1 MKALLLREIKSFFGS
16 PIGYLVIAI
25 FLLLNGLFLW
35 VFEGEFNILN
45 SGFADM
51 SPFFKLAPWILIF
64 LIPAVTMR
72 SFSDEK
78 KQGTI
83 ELLFTKPLSNWDI
96 VNGKFLGAFILIV
109 LAIVPTIIYVFTIS
123 HFGNPQGNIDMGSTL
138 GSYFGLLFLIAA
150 YTGIGIF
157 ASTLS
162 DNQIVAFIIAVFCC
176 FFFYFGFEGLSSFFD
191 NFNSLFASLGMDY
204 HYKSMSRGVLDTR
217 DILYFLSVTYIFLQ
231 LTIYQLKPIPKTK
244 NNNSSIRSEIK
255 LLLISSVSIVLFNI
269 LSQFFFKRF
278 DLTQDKRYTLSE
290 TTLNI
295 IKNVDSPLYV
305 DVYLE
310 GNFPPEFKRLQNET
324 KQLLEEFSAYN
335 SNIVFQFKNP
345 IEKEEMRVEI
355 MKEFYER
362 GMQPLSITVEE
373 KGKQSQEVVFP
384 WAQATYGDKFTKVS
398 LLKNL
403 MGASTEEKVISSV
416 QHLEFGFAEA
426 ITKITKEKQKKIAV
440 IKGNGELIEPLI
452 ADFLTTV
459 KESYYIGPF
468 TLDSVAKQPTQTL
481 AALKKYDLALI
492 AKPTEA
498 FSEAE
503 KQVLDQFVMHG
514 GKTLW
519 LVDAVTADMDSMYNE
534 TGTILAHPRELNLTD
549 LFFKY
554 GIRMNP
560 LLIKDEYA
568 TPIKIAT
575 GNQGSETQLQ
585 QYNWKFSPFIY
596 PTSTHPIVKNME
608 GIKFEFSSPIELLK
622 NDIKKTVLLSSSEYS
637 KTIGTP
643 TPVSLAMIT
652 EETTPEEYAGKG
664 LLPVAVM
671 MEGKFNSAY
680 QNRVLPFA
688 DKTFQS
694 SGKETK
700 MIIISDGDVIKNQLD
715 KGMPL
720 ELGFDKW
727 TNQLY
732 GNKEFLLNCVNYLL
746 DDNGLINIR
755 SKDVNLP
762 LLNKEEVYTNYTSAQ
777 LITVGLPILILAI
790 FGFLF
795 TFLRKKRYSR

>member
-1 MKALLLREIKSFFGS
+1 MVMAANKIKALNQLGI
-16 PIGYLVIAI
+16 V
-25 FLLLNGLFLW
+25 FL
-35 VFEGEFNILN
+35 
-45 SGFADM
+45 A
-51 SPFFKLAPWILIF
+51 
-64 LIPAVTMR
+64 
-72 SFSDEK
+72 
-78 KQGTI
+78 
-83 ELLFTKPLSNWDI
+83 
-96 VNGKFLGAFILIV
+96 LIV
-109 LAIVPTIIYVFTIS
+109 INLIS
-123 HFGNPQGNIDMGSTL
+123 H
-138 GSYFGLLFLIAA
+138 
-150 YTGIGIF
+150 
-157 ASTLS
+157 
-162 DNQIVAFIIAVFCC
+162 
-176 FFFYFGFEGLSSFFD
+176 
-191 NFNSLFASLGMDY
+191 
-204 HYKSMSRGVLDTR
+204 
-217 DILYFLSVTYIFLQ
+217 
-231 LTIYQLKPIPKTK
+231 
-244 NNNSSIRSEIK
+244 
-255 LLLISSVSIVLFNI
+255 
-269 LSQFFFKRF
+269 FFFKRF

-295 IKNVDSPLYV
+295 IKNVDSPLYI
-305 DVYLE
+305 DVYLD

-345 IEKEEMRVEI
+345 IEKEAMRVEV

-362 GMQPLSITVEE
+362 GMQPLSITVED

-384 WAQATYGDKFTKVS
+384 WAQATYGKKFTKVS

-426 ITKITKEKQKKIAV
+426 ITKITKERQKKIAV

-468 TLDSVAKQPTQTL
+468 TLDSVANQPVQTL

-503 KQVLDQFVMHG
+503 KQVLDQFIMNG

-519 LVDAVTADMDSMYNE
+519 LVDAVSADMDSMYNE

-568 TPIKIAT
+568 TPIKIAS

-622 NDIKKTVLLSSSEYS
+622 NDVKKTVLLSSSEYS

-643 TPVSLAMIT
+643 APISLSLIN

-671 MEGKFNSAY
+671 MEGKFKSAY
-680 QNRVLPFA
+680 QNRVLPFD

-694 SGKETK
+694 VGKETK
-700 MIIISDGDVIKNQLD
+700 MIVISDGDVIKNQFD

-755 SKDVNLP
+755 SKDVDLP
-762 LLNKEEVYTNYTSAQ
+762 LLNKEEVYANYTSAQ

-790 FGFLF
+790 FGILF
-795 TFLRKKRYSR
+795 TYLRKKRYSR

>member
-1 MKALLLREIKSFFGS
+1 MVMVVNKSNALKQFG
-16 PIGYLVIAI
+16 IV
-25 FLLLNGLFLW
+25 FL
-35 VFEGEFNILN
+35 
-45 SGFADM
+45 A
-51 SPFFKLAPWILIF
+51 
-64 LIPAVTMR
+64 
-72 SFSDEK
+72 
-78 KQGTI
+78 
-83 ELLFTKPLSNWDI
+83 
-96 VNGKFLGAFILIV
+96 LIV
-109 LAIVPTIIYVFTIS
+109 INLIS
-123 HFGNPQGNIDMGSTL
+123 H
-138 GSYFGLLFLIAA
+138 
-150 YTGIGIF
+150 
-157 ASTLS
+157 
-162 DNQIVAFIIAVFCC
+162 
-176 FFFYFGFEGLSSFFD
+176 
-191 NFNSLFASLGMDY
+191 
-204 HYKSMSRGVLDTR
+204 
-217 DILYFLSVTYIFLQ
+217 
-231 LTIYQLKPIPKTK
+231 
-244 NNNSSIRSEIK
+244 
-255 LLLISSVSIVLFNI
+255 
-269 LSQFFFKRF
+269 FFFKRF

-295 IKNVDSPLYV
+295 IKNVDSPLYI
-305 DVYLE
+305 DVYLD

-345 IEKEEMRVEI
+345 IEKEAMRVEV

-362 GMQPLSITVEE
+362 GMQPLSITVED

-459 KESYYIGPF
+459 KESYYIGQF
-468 TLDSVAKQPTQTL
+468 TLDSVAKQPVQTL

-503 KQVLDQFVMHG
+503 KQVLDQFIMNG

-519 LVDAVTADMDSMYNE
+519 LVDAVAADMDSMYNE
-534 TGTILAHPRELNLTD
+534 TGTILAYPRELNLTD

-568 TPIKIAT
+568 TPIKIAS

-622 NDIKKTVLLSSSEYS
+622 NDVKKTVLLSSSEYS

-643 TPVSLAMIT
+643 APISLSLIN

-671 MEGKFNSAY
+671 MEGKFKSAY

-694 SGKETK
+694 VGKETK
-700 MIIISDGDVIKNQLD
+700 MIVISDGDVIKNQFD

-755 SKDVNLP
+755 SKDVDLP
-762 LLNKEEVYTNYTSAQ
+762 LLNKEEVYANYTSAQ

-790 FGFLF
+790 FGILF
-795 TFLRKKRYSR
+795 TYLRKKRYSR

>member
-1 MKALLLREIKSFFGS
+1 MVMKTNKIKALNQLGI
-16 PIGYLVIAI
+16 V
-25 FLLLNGLFLW
+25 FL
-35 VFEGEFNILN
+35 
-45 SGFADM
+45 A
-51 SPFFKLAPWILIF
+51 
-64 LIPAVTMR
+64 
-72 SFSDEK
+72 
-78 KQGTI
+78 
-83 ELLFTKPLSNWDI
+83 
-96 VNGKFLGAFILIV
+96 LIV
-109 LAIVPTIIYVFTIS
+109 INLIS
-123 HFGNPQGNIDMGSTL
+123 H
-138 GSYFGLLFLIAA
+138 
-150 YTGIGIF
+150 
-157 ASTLS
+157 
-162 DNQIVAFIIAVFCC
+162 
-176 FFFYFGFEGLSSFFD
+176 
-191 NFNSLFASLGMDY
+191 
-204 HYKSMSRGVLDTR
+204 
-217 DILYFLSVTYIFLQ
+217 
-231 LTIYQLKPIPKTK
+231 
-244 NNNSSIRSEIK
+244 
-255 LLLISSVSIVLFNI
+255 
-269 LSQFFFKRF
+269 FFFKRF

-295 IKNVDSPLYV
+295 IKNIDSPLYI
-305 DVYLE
+305 DVYLD

-345 IEKEEMRVEI
+345 IEKEAMRVEV
-355 MKEFYER
+355 MKECYER
-362 GMQPLSITVEE
+362 GMQPLSITVED

-384 WAQATYGDKFTKVS
+384 WAQATYGKKFTKVS

-468 TLDSVAKQPTQTL
+468 TLDSVANQPVQTL

-503 KQVLDQFVMHG
+503 KQVLDQFIMNG

-519 LVDAVTADMDSMYNE
+519 LVDAVSADMDSMYNE

-568 TPIKIAT
+568 TPIKIAS

-622 NDIKKTVLLSSSEYS
+622 NDVKKTVLLSSSEYS

-643 TPVSLAMIT
+643 APISLSLIN

-671 MEGKFNSAY
+671 MEGKFKSAY
-680 QNRVLPFA
+680 QNRVLPFD

-694 SGKETK
+694 VGKETK
-700 MIIISDGDVIKNQLD
+700 MIVISDGDVIKNQFD

-755 SKDVNLP
+755 SKDVDLP
-762 LLNKEEVYTNYTSAQ
+762 LLNKEEVYANYTSAQ

-790 FGFLF
+790 FGILF
-795 TFLRKKRYSR
+795 TYLRKKRYSR

>member
-1 MKALLLREIKSFFGS
+1 MKTNKIEAL
-16 PIGYLVIAI
+16 
-25 FLLLNGLFLW
+25 N
-35 VFEGEFNILN
+35 
-45 SGFADM
+45 
-51 SPFFKLAPWILIF
+51 
-64 LIPAVTMR
+64 
-72 SFSDEK
+72 
-78 KQGTI
+78 Q
-83 ELLFTKPLSNWDI
+83 
-96 VNGKFLGAFILIV
+96 LGIILIV
-109 LAIVPTIIYVFTIS
+109 L
-123 HFGNPQGNIDMGSTL
+123 
-138 GSYFGLLFLIAA
+138 
-150 YTGIGIF
+150 
-157 ASTLS
+157 
-162 DNQIVAFIIAVFCC
+162 
-176 FFFYFGFEGLSSFFD
+176 
-191 NFNSLFASLGMDY
+191 
-204 HYKSMSRGVLDTR
+204 
-217 DILYFLSVTYIFLQ
+217 
-231 LTIYQLKPIPKTK
+231 
-244 NNNSSIRSEIK
+244 
-255 LLLISSVSIVLFNI
+255 IVLNV
-269 LSQFFFKRF
+269 LSHFFFKRF

-295 IKNVDSPLYV
+295 IKNVDSPLYI
-305 DVYLE
+305 DVYLD

-345 IEKEEMRVEI
+345 IEKEVMRVEV
-355 MKEFYER
+355 MKEFYAR
-362 GMQPLSITVEE
+362 GMQPLSITVED

-384 WAQATYGDKFTKVS
+384 WAQATYGKKFTKVS

-468 TLDSVAKQPTQTL
+468 TLDSVANQPVQTL

-503 KQVLDQFVMHG
+503 KQVLDQFIMNG

-519 LVDAVTADMDSMYNE
+519 LVDAVSADMDSMYNE

-568 TPIKIAT
+568 TPIKIAS
-575 GNQGSETQLQ
+575 GNQGSKTQLQ

-622 NDIKKTVLLSSSEYS
+622 NDVKKTVLLSSSEYS

-643 TPVSLAMIT
+643 APISLSLIN

-671 MEGKFNSAY
+671 MEGKFKSAY

-694 SGKETK
+694 VGKETK
-700 MIIISDGDVIKNQLD
+700 MIVISDGDVIKNQFD

-755 SKDVNLP
+755 SKDVDLP
-762 LLNKEEVYTNYTSAQ
+762 LLNKEEVYANYTSAQ

-790 FGFLF
+790 FGILF
-795 TFLRKKRYSR
+795 TYLRKKRYSR

>member
-1 MKALLLREIKSFFGS
+1 MKTNKIKALNQLGI
-16 PIGYLVIAI
+16 V
-25 FLLLNGLFLW
+25 FL
-35 VFEGEFNILN
+35 
-45 SGFADM
+45 A
-51 SPFFKLAPWILIF
+51 
-64 LIPAVTMR
+64 
-72 SFSDEK
+72 
-78 KQGTI
+78 
-83 ELLFTKPLSNWDI
+83 
-96 VNGKFLGAFILIV
+96 LIV
-109 LAIVPTIIYVFTIS
+109 INLIS
-123 HFGNPQGNIDMGSTL
+123 H
-138 GSYFGLLFLIAA
+138 
-150 YTGIGIF
+150 
-157 ASTLS
+157 
-162 DNQIVAFIIAVFCC
+162 
-176 FFFYFGFEGLSSFFD
+176 
-191 NFNSLFASLGMDY
+191 
-204 HYKSMSRGVLDTR
+204 
-217 DILYFLSVTYIFLQ
+217 
-231 LTIYQLKPIPKTK
+231 
-244 NNNSSIRSEIK
+244 
-255 LLLISSVSIVLFNI
+255 
-269 LSQFFFKRF
+269 FFFKRF

-295 IKNVDSPLYV
+295 IKNADSPLYI
-305 DVYLE
+305 DVYLD

-345 IEKEEMRVEI
+345 IEKETMRVEV
-355 MKEFYER
+355 MKEFYAR
-362 GMQPLSITVEE
+362 GMQPLSITVED

-384 WAQATYGDKFTKVS
+384 WAQATYDDKFTKVS

-468 TLDSVAKQPTQTL
+468 TLDSVAKQPVQTL

-503 KQVLDQFVMHG
+503 KQVLDQFIMNG

-519 LVDAVTADMDSMYNE
+519 LVDAVSADMDSMFNE

-554 GIRMNP
+554 GIRMNS

-568 TPIKIAT
+568 TPIKIAS

-622 NDIKKTVLLSSSEYS
+622 NDVKKTVLLSSSEYS

-643 TPVSLAMIT
+643 SPISLSLIN

-671 MEGKFNSAY
+671 MEGKFKSAY

-694 SGKETK
+694 VGKETK
-700 MIIISDGDVIKNQLD
+700 MIVISDGDVIKNQFD

-755 SKDVNLP
+755 SKDVDLP
-762 LLNKEEVYTNYTSAQ
+762 LLNKEEVYANYTSAQ

-795 TFLRKKRYSR
+795 TYLRKKRYSR

>member
-1 MKALLLREIKSFFGS
+1 MKTNKIKALNQLGI
-16 PIGYLVIAI
+16 V
-25 FLLLNGLFLW
+25 FL
-35 VFEGEFNILN
+35 
-45 SGFADM
+45 A
-51 SPFFKLAPWILIF
+51 
-64 LIPAVTMR
+64 
-72 SFSDEK
+72 
-78 KQGTI
+78 
-83 ELLFTKPLSNWDI
+83 
-96 VNGKFLGAFILIV
+96 LIV
-109 LAIVPTIIYVFTIS
+109 INLIS
-123 HFGNPQGNIDMGSTL
+123 H
-138 GSYFGLLFLIAA
+138 
-150 YTGIGIF
+150 
-157 ASTLS
+157 
-162 DNQIVAFIIAVFCC
+162 
-176 FFFYFGFEGLSSFFD
+176 
-191 NFNSLFASLGMDY
+191 
-204 HYKSMSRGVLDTR
+204 
-217 DILYFLSVTYIFLQ
+217 
-231 LTIYQLKPIPKTK
+231 
-244 NNNSSIRSEIK
+244 
-255 LLLISSVSIVLFNI
+255 
-269 LSQFFFKRF
+269 FFFKRF

-295 IKNVDSPLYV
+295 IKNADSPLYI
-305 DVYLE
+305 DVYLD

-345 IEKEEMRVEI
+345 IEKETMRVEV
-355 MKEFYER
+355 MKEFYAR
-362 GMQPLSITVEE
+362 GMQPLSITVED

-384 WAQATYGDKFTKVS
+384 WAQATYDDKFTKVS

-468 TLDSVAKQPTQTL
+468 TLDSVAKQPVQTL

-503 KQVLDQFVMHG
+503 KQVLDQFIMNG

-519 LVDAVTADMDSMYNE
+519 LVDAVSADMDSMFNE

-568 TPIKIAT
+568 TPIKIAS

-622 NDIKKTVLLSSSEYS
+622 NDVKKTVLLSSSEYS

-643 TPVSLAMIT
+643 SPISLSLIN

-671 MEGKFNSAY
+671 MEGKFKSAY

-694 SGKETK
+694 VGKETK
-700 MIIISDGDVIKNQLD
+700 MIVISDGDVIKNQFD

-755 SKDVNLP
+755 SKDVDLP
-762 LLNKEEVYTNYTSAQ
+762 LLNKEEVYANYTSAQ

-795 TFLRKKRYSR
+795 TYLRKKRYSR

>member
-1 MKALLLREIKSFFGS
+1 MVMAANKSNALKQFG
-16 PIGYLVIAI
+16 IV
-25 FLLLNGLFLW
+25 FL
-35 VFEGEFNILN
+35 
-45 SGFADM
+45 A
-51 SPFFKLAPWILIF
+51 
-64 LIPAVTMR
+64 
-72 SFSDEK
+72 
-78 KQGTI
+78 
-83 ELLFTKPLSNWDI
+83 
-96 VNGKFLGAFILIV
+96 LIV
-109 LAIVPTIIYVFTIS
+109 INLIS
-123 HFGNPQGNIDMGSTL
+123 H
-138 GSYFGLLFLIAA
+138 
-150 YTGIGIF
+150 
-157 ASTLS
+157 
-162 DNQIVAFIIAVFCC
+162 
-176 FFFYFGFEGLSSFFD
+176 
-191 NFNSLFASLGMDY
+191 
-204 HYKSMSRGVLDTR
+204 
-217 DILYFLSVTYIFLQ
+217 
-231 LTIYQLKPIPKTK
+231 
-244 NNNSSIRSEIK
+244 
-255 LLLISSVSIVLFNI
+255 
-269 LSQFFFKRF
+269 FFFKRF

-295 IKNVDSPLYV
+295 IKNVDSPLYI
-305 DVYLE
+305 DVYLD

-345 IEKEEMRVEI
+345 IEKEAMRVEV

-362 GMQPLSITVEE
+362 GMQPLSITVED

-426 ITKITKEKQKKIAV
+426 ITKITKERQKKIAV

-468 TLDSVAKQPTQTL
+468 TLDSVAKQPVQTL

-503 KQVLDQFVMHG
+503 KQVLDQFIMNG

-519 LVDAVTADMDSMYNE
+519 LVDAVSADMDSMYNE

-568 TPIKIAT
+568 TPIKIAS

-622 NDIKKTVLLSSSEYS
+622 NDLKKTVLLSSSEYS

-643 TPVSLAMIT
+643 APISLSSIS

-694 SGKETK
+694 VGKETK
-700 MIIISDGDVIKNQLD
+700 MIVISDGDVIKNQLD

-755 SKDVNLP
+755 SKDVDLP
-762 LLNKEEVYTNYTSAQ
+762 LLNKEEVYANYTSAQ

-795 TFLRKKRYSR
+795 TYLRKKKYSR

>member
-1 MKALLLREIKSFFGS
+1 MKVNKKTALQQLGI
-16 PIGYLVIAI
+16 V
-25 FLLLNGLFLW
+25 
-35 VFEGEFNILN
+35 
-45 SGFADM
+45 
-51 SPFFKLAPWILIF
+51 
-64 LIPAVTMR
+64 VT
-72 SFSDEK
+72 
-78 KQGTI
+78 
-83 ELLFTKPLSNWDI
+83 
-96 VNGKFLGAFILIV
+96 VLIV
-109 LAIVPTIIYVFTIS
+109 INLIS
-123 HFGNPQGNIDMGSTL
+123 H
-138 GSYFGLLFLIAA
+138 
-150 YTGIGIF
+150 
-157 ASTLS
+157 
-162 DNQIVAFIIAVFCC
+162 
-176 FFFYFGFEGLSSFFD
+176 
-191 NFNSLFASLGMDY
+191 
-204 HYKSMSRGVLDTR
+204 
-217 DILYFLSVTYIFLQ
+217 
-231 LTIYQLKPIPKTK
+231 
-244 NNNSSIRSEIK
+244 
-255 LLLISSVSIVLFNI
+255 
-269 LSQFFFKRF
+269 FFFKRF

-295 IKNVDSPLYV
+295 IKNVDSPLYI
-305 DVYLE
+305 DVYLD

-345 IEKEEMRVEI
+345 IEKETMRVEV
-355 MKEFYER
+355 MKEFYAR
-362 GMQPLSITVEE
+362 GMQPLSITVED

-468 TLDSVAKQPTQTL
+468 TLDSVANQPVQAL

-503 KQVLDQFVMHG
+503 KQVLDQFIMNG

-519 LVDAVTADMDSMYNE
+519 LVDAVSADMDSMYNE

-560 LLIKDEYA
+560 QLIKDEYA
-568 TPIKIAT
+568 TPIKIAS

-622 NDIKKTVLLSSSEYS
+622 NDVKKTVLLSSSEYS

-643 TPVSLAMIT
+643 APISLSLIN

-671 MEGKFNSAY
+671 MEGKFKSAY

-694 SGKETK
+694 VGKETK
-700 MIIISDGDVIKNQLD
+700 MIVISDGDVIKNQLD

-755 SKDVNLP
+755 SKDVDLP
-762 LLNKEEVYTNYTSAQ
+762 LLNKEEVYANYTSAQ

-790 FGFLF
+790 FGILF
-795 TFLRKKRYSR
+795 TYLRKKRYSR

>member
-1 MKALLLREIKSFFGS
+1 MVMAANKIKALNQLGI
-16 PIGYLVIAI
+16 V
-25 FLLLNGLFLW
+25 FL
-35 VFEGEFNILN
+35 
-45 SGFADM
+45 A
-51 SPFFKLAPWILIF
+51 
-64 LIPAVTMR
+64 
-72 SFSDEK
+72 
-78 KQGTI
+78 
-83 ELLFTKPLSNWDI
+83 
-96 VNGKFLGAFILIV
+96 LIV
-109 LAIVPTIIYVFTIS
+109 INLIS
-123 HFGNPQGNIDMGSTL
+123 H
-138 GSYFGLLFLIAA
+138 
-150 YTGIGIF
+150 
-157 ASTLS
+157 
-162 DNQIVAFIIAVFCC
+162 
-176 FFFYFGFEGLSSFFD
+176 
-191 NFNSLFASLGMDY
+191 
-204 HYKSMSRGVLDTR
+204 
-217 DILYFLSVTYIFLQ
+217 
-231 LTIYQLKPIPKTK
+231 
-244 NNNSSIRSEIK
+244 
-255 LLLISSVSIVLFNI
+255 
-269 LSQFFFKRF
+269 FFFKRF

-295 IKNVDSPLYV
+295 IKNVDSPLYI
-305 DVYLE
+305 DVYLD

-345 IEKEEMRVEI
+345 IEKEAMRVEV

-362 GMQPLSITVEE
+362 GMQPLSITVED

-384 WAQATYGDKFTKVS
+384 WAQATYGKKFTKVS

-468 TLDSVAKQPTQTL
+468 TLDSVANQPVQTL

-503 KQVLDQFVMHG
+503 KQVLDQFIMNG

-519 LVDAVTADMDSMYNE
+519 LVDAVSADMDSMYNE

-568 TPIKIAT
+568 TPIKIAS

-622 NDIKKTVLLSSSEYS
+622 NDVKKTVLLSSSEYS

-643 TPVSLAMIT
+643 APISLSLIN

-671 MEGKFNSAY
+671 MEGKFKSAY
-680 QNRVLPFA
+680 QNRVLPFD

-694 SGKETK
+694 VGKETK
-700 MIIISDGDVIKNQLD
+700 MIVISDGDVIKNQFD

-755 SKDVNLP
+755 SKDVDLP
-762 LLNKEEVYTNYTSAQ
+762 LLNKEEVYANYTSAQ

-790 FGFLF
+790 FGILF
-795 TFLRKKRYSR
+795 TYLRKKRYSR

>member
-1 MKALLLREIKSFFGS
+1 MKTNKIKAL
-16 PIGYLVIAI
+16 
-25 FLLLNGLFLW
+25 N
-35 VFEGEFNILN
+35 
-45 SGFADM
+45 
-51 SPFFKLAPWILIF
+51 
-64 LIPAVTMR
+64 
-72 SFSDEK
+72 
-78 KQGTI
+78 Q
-83 ELLFTKPLSNWDI
+83 
-96 VNGKFLGAFILIV
+96 LGIILIV
-109 LAIVPTIIYVFTIS
+109 L
-123 HFGNPQGNIDMGSTL
+123 
-138 GSYFGLLFLIAA
+138 
-150 YTGIGIF
+150 
-157 ASTLS
+157 
-162 DNQIVAFIIAVFCC
+162 
-176 FFFYFGFEGLSSFFD
+176 
-191 NFNSLFASLGMDY
+191 
-204 HYKSMSRGVLDTR
+204 
-217 DILYFLSVTYIFLQ
+217 
-231 LTIYQLKPIPKTK
+231 
-244 NNNSSIRSEIK
+244 
-255 LLLISSVSIVLFNI
+255 IVLNV
-269 LSQFFFKRF
+269 LSHFFFKRF

-295 IKNVDSPLYV
+295 IKNVDSPLYI
-305 DVYLE
+305 DVYLD

-345 IEKEEMRVEI
+345 IEKEVMRVEV
-355 MKEFYER
+355 MKEFYAR
-362 GMQPLSITVEE
+362 GMQPLSITVED

-468 TLDSVAKQPTQTL
+468 TLDSVANQPVQTL

-503 KQVLDQFVMHG
+503 KQVLDQFIMNG

-519 LVDAVTADMDSMYNE
+519 LVDAVSADMDSMYNE

-568 TPIKIAT
+568 TPIKIAS
-575 GNQGSETQLQ
+575 GNQGSKTQLQ

-622 NDIKKTVLLSSSEYS
+622 NDVKKTVLLSSSEYS

-643 TPVSLAMIT
+643 APISLSLIN

-671 MEGKFNSAY
+671 MEGKFKSAY

-694 SGKETK
+694 VGKETK
-700 MIIISDGDVIKNQLD
+700 MIVISDGDVIKNQFD

-755 SKDVNLP
+755 SKDVDLP
-762 LLNKEEVYTNYTSAQ
+762 LLNKEEVYANYTSAQ

-795 TFLRKKRYSR
+795 TYLRKKRYSR

>member
-1 MKALLLREIKSFFGS
+1 MAANKSNALKQFG
-16 PIGYLVIAI
+16 IV
-25 FLLLNGLFLW
+25 FL
-35 VFEGEFNILN
+35 
-45 SGFADM
+45 A
-51 SPFFKLAPWILIF
+51 
-64 LIPAVTMR
+64 
-72 SFSDEK
+72 
-78 KQGTI
+78 
-83 ELLFTKPLSNWDI
+83 
-96 VNGKFLGAFILIV
+96 LIV
-109 LAIVPTIIYVFTIS
+109 INLIS
-123 HFGNPQGNIDMGSTL
+123 H
-138 GSYFGLLFLIAA
+138 
-150 YTGIGIF
+150 
-157 ASTLS
+157 
-162 DNQIVAFIIAVFCC
+162 
-176 FFFYFGFEGLSSFFD
+176 
-191 NFNSLFASLGMDY
+191 
-204 HYKSMSRGVLDTR
+204 
-217 DILYFLSVTYIFLQ
+217 
-231 LTIYQLKPIPKTK
+231 
-244 NNNSSIRSEIK
+244 
-255 LLLISSVSIVLFNI
+255 
-269 LSQFFFKRF
+269 FFFKRF

-295 IKNVDSPLYV
+295 IKNIDSPLYI
-305 DVYLE
+305 DVYLD

-345 IEKEEMRVEI
+345 IEKETMRVEV

-362 GMQPLSITVEE
+362 GMQPLSITVED

-468 TLDSVAKQPTQTL
+468 TLDSVAKQPVQTL

-503 KQVLDQFVMHG
+503 KQVLDQFIMNG
-514 GKTLW
+514 GKALW
-519 LVDAVTADMDSMYNE
+519 LVDAVAADMDSMYNE
-534 TGTILAHPRELNLTD
+534 MGTILAYPRELNLTD

-554 GIRMNP
+554 GIRMNTQ
-560 LLIKDEYA
+560 LIKDEYA
-568 TPIKIAT
+568 TPIKIAS
-575 GNQGSETQLQ
+575 GNQGSETQLK

-622 NDIKKTVLLSSSEYS
+622 NDVKKTVLLSSSEYS

-643 TPVSLAMIT
+643 APISLSLIT

-671 MEGKFNSAY
+671 MEGKFKSAY

-694 SGKETK
+694 VGKETK
-700 MIIISDGDVIKNQLD
+700 MIVISDGDVIKNQID

-755 SKDVNLP
+755 SKDVDLP
-762 LLNKEEVYTNYTSAQ
+762 LLNKEEVYANYTSAQ

-795 TFLRKKRYSR
+795 TYLRKKRYSR

>member
-1 MKALLLREIKSFFGS
+1 MVMKVAKKTAVKQIGSILVVLVVLNLL
-16 PIGYLVIAI
+16 
-25 FLLLNGLFLW
+25 
-35 VFEGEFNILN
+35 
-45 SGFADM
+45 
-51 SPFFKLAPWILIF
+51 
-64 LIPAVTMR
+64 
-72 SFSDEK
+72 
-78 KQGTI
+78 
-83 ELLFTKPLSNWDI
+83 
-96 VNGKFLGAFILIV
+96 
-109 LAIVPTIIYVFTIS
+109 S
-123 HFGNPQGNIDMGSTL
+123 H
-138 GSYFGLLFLIAA
+138 
-150 YTGIGIF
+150 
-157 ASTLS
+157 
-162 DNQIVAFIIAVFCC
+162 
-176 FFFYFGFEGLSSFFD
+176 
-191 NFNSLFASLGMDY
+191 
-204 HYKSMSRGVLDTR
+204 
-217 DILYFLSVTYIFLQ
+217 
-231 LTIYQLKPIPKTK
+231 
-244 NNNSSIRSEIK
+244 
-255 LLLISSVSIVLFNI
+255 
-269 LSQFFFKRF
+269 FFFKRF
-278 DLTQDKRYTLSE
+278 DLTQDQRYTLSE
-290 TTLNI
+290 TTLRI
-295 IKNVDSPLYV
+295 IEEVDSPLYI

-345 IEKEEMRVEI
+345 IEKESMRVEV

-362 GMQPLSITVEE
+362 GMQPLSITVED

-426 ITKITKEKQKKIAV
+426 ITKISKEKQKKIAV

-468 TLDSVAKQPTQTL
+468 TLDSVANQPGPSL
-481 AALKKYDLALI
+481 AALKKYDLAII

-498 FSEAE
+498 FTEAE
-503 KQVLDQFVMHG
+503 KQVLDQFIMNG

-519 LVDAVTADMDSMYNE
+519 LMDAVAADMDSLYNE
-534 TGTILAHPRELNLTD
+534 TGTILAYPRDLNLTD

-575 GNQGSETQLQ
+575 GSQGSETQLQ
-585 QYNWKFSPFIY
+585 QYNWKYAPFIY

-608 GIKFEFSSPIELLK
+608 GIKFEFTSPIELLT
-622 NDIKKTVLLSSSEYS
+622 NDLKKTVLLSSSEYS

-643 TPVSLAMIT
+643 TPISLASIS

-671 MEGKFNSAY
+671 MEGKFKSAY

-688 DKTFQS
+688 DSQFKAI
-694 SGKETK
+694 GKDNK
-700 MIIISDGDVIKNQLD
+700 MIVIADGDVIKNQLD

-755 SKDVNLP
+755 SKDVDLP
-762 LLNKEEVYTNYTSAQ
+762 LLNKEAVYANYTKAQ
-777 LITVGLPILILAI
+777 LITVGIPLIILAL

-795 TFLRKKRYSR
+795 TYLRKKRYSR

>member
-1 MKALLLREIKSFFGS
+1 MKTNKIKALNQLGI
-16 PIGYLVIAI
+16 V
-25 FLLLNGLFLW
+25 FL
-35 VFEGEFNILN
+35 
-45 SGFADM
+45 A
-51 SPFFKLAPWILIF
+51 
-64 LIPAVTMR
+64 
-72 SFSDEK
+72 
-78 KQGTI
+78 
-83 ELLFTKPLSNWDI
+83 
-96 VNGKFLGAFILIV
+96 LIV
-109 LAIVPTIIYVFTIS
+109 INLIS
-123 HFGNPQGNIDMGSTL
+123 H
-138 GSYFGLLFLIAA
+138 
-150 YTGIGIF
+150 
-157 ASTLS
+157 
-162 DNQIVAFIIAVFCC
+162 
-176 FFFYFGFEGLSSFFD
+176 
-191 NFNSLFASLGMDY
+191 
-204 HYKSMSRGVLDTR
+204 
-217 DILYFLSVTYIFLQ
+217 
-231 LTIYQLKPIPKTK
+231 
-244 NNNSSIRSEIK
+244 
-255 LLLISSVSIVLFNI
+255 
-269 LSQFFFKRF
+269 FFFKRF

-295 IKNVDSPLYV
+295 IKNIDSPLYI
-305 DVYLE
+305 DVYLD

-345 IEKEEMRVEI
+345 IEKEAMRVEV

-362 GMQPLSITVEE
+362 GMQPLSITVED

-468 TLDSVAKQPTQTL
+468 TLDSVANQPVQTL

-503 KQVLDQFVMHG
+503 KQVLDQFIMNG

-519 LVDAVTADMDSMYNE
+519 LVDAVSADMDSMYNE

-568 TPIKIAT
+568 TPIKIAS

-622 NDIKKTVLLSSSEYS
+622 NDVKKTVLLSSSEYS

-643 TPVSLAMIT
+643 APISLSLIN

-671 MEGKFNSAY
+671 MEGKFKSAY

-694 SGKETK
+694 VGKETK
-700 MIIISDGDVIKNQLD
+700 MIVISDGDVIKNQFD

-755 SKDVNLP
+755 SKDVDLP
-762 LLNKEEVYTNYTSAQ
+762 LLNKEEVYANYTSAQ

-790 FGFLF
+790 FGILF
-795 TFLRKKRYSR
+795 TYLRKKRYSR

>member
-1 MKALLLREIKSFFGS
+1 MVMAANKSNALKQFG
-16 PIGYLVIAI
+16 IV
-25 FLLLNGLFLW
+25 FL
-35 VFEGEFNILN
+35 
-45 SGFADM
+45 
-51 SPFFKLAPWILIF
+51 
-64 LIPAVTMR
+64 T
-72 SFSDEK
+72 
-78 KQGTI
+78 
-83 ELLFTKPLSNWDI
+83 
-96 VNGKFLGAFILIV
+96 LIV
-109 LAIVPTIIYVFTIS
+109 INLIS
-123 HFGNPQGNIDMGSTL
+123 H
-138 GSYFGLLFLIAA
+138 
-150 YTGIGIF
+150 
-157 ASTLS
+157 
-162 DNQIVAFIIAVFCC
+162 
-176 FFFYFGFEGLSSFFD
+176 
-191 NFNSLFASLGMDY
+191 
-204 HYKSMSRGVLDTR
+204 
-217 DILYFLSVTYIFLQ
+217 
-231 LTIYQLKPIPKTK
+231 
-244 NNNSSIRSEIK
+244 
-255 LLLISSVSIVLFNI
+255 
-269 LSQFFFKRF
+269 FFFKRF

-295 IKNVDSPLYV
+295 IKNVDSPLYI
-305 DVYLE
+305 DVYLD

-345 IEKEEMRVEI
+345 IEKETMRVEV

-362 GMQPLSITVEE
+362 GMQPLSITVED

-468 TLDSVAKQPTQTL
+468 TLDSVAKQPVQTL

-503 KQVLDQFVMHG
+503 KQVLDQFIMNG

-519 LVDAVTADMDSMYNE
+519 LVDAVSADMDSMYNE

-568 TPIKIAT
+568 TPIKIAS

-622 NDIKKTVLLSSSEYS
+622 NDLKKTVLLSSSEYS

-643 TPVSLAMIT
+643 APISLSSIT

-694 SGKETK
+694 VGKETK
-700 MIIISDGDVIKNQLD
+700 MIVISDGDVIKNQLD

-755 SKDVNLP
+755 SKDVDLP
-762 LLNKEEVYTNYTSAQ
+762 LLNKEEVYANYTSAQ

-795 TFLRKKRYSR
+795 TYLRKKRYSR

>member
-1 MKALLLREIKSFFGS
+1 MVMAANKSQALKQFG
-16 PIGYLVIAI
+16 IV
-25 FLLLNGLFLW
+25 FL
-35 VFEGEFNILN
+35 
-45 SGFADM
+45 A
-51 SPFFKLAPWILIF
+51 
-64 LIPAVTMR
+64 
-72 SFSDEK
+72 
-78 KQGTI
+78 
-83 ELLFTKPLSNWDI
+83 
-96 VNGKFLGAFILIV
+96 LIV
-109 LAIVPTIIYVFTIS
+109 INLIS
-123 HFGNPQGNIDMGSTL
+123 H
-138 GSYFGLLFLIAA
+138 
-150 YTGIGIF
+150 
-157 ASTLS
+157 
-162 DNQIVAFIIAVFCC
+162 
-176 FFFYFGFEGLSSFFD
+176 
-191 NFNSLFASLGMDY
+191 
-204 HYKSMSRGVLDTR
+204 
-217 DILYFLSVTYIFLQ
+217 
-231 LTIYQLKPIPKTK
+231 
-244 NNNSSIRSEIK
+244 
-255 LLLISSVSIVLFNI
+255 
-269 LSQFFFKRF
+269 FFFKRI

-295 IKNVDSPLYV
+295 IKNVDSPLYI
-305 DVYLE
+305 DVYLD

-345 IEKEEMRVEI
+345 IEKETMRVEV

-362 GMQPLSITVEE
+362 GMQPLSITVED

-468 TLDSVAKQPTQTL
+468 TLDSVANQPVQAL

-503 KQVLDQFVMHG
+503 KQVLDQFIMNG

-519 LVDAVTADMDSMYNE
+519 LVDAVSADMDSMYNE

-560 LLIKDEYA
+560 VLIKDEYA
-568 TPIKIAT
+568 TPIKIAS

-622 NDIKKTVLLSSSEYS
+622 NDVKKTVLLSSSEYS

-643 TPVSLAMIT
+643 APISLSSIT

-694 SGKETK
+694 VGKETK
-700 MIIISDGDVIKNQLD
+700 MIVISDGDVIKNQLD

-755 SKDVNLP
+755 SKDVDLP
-762 LLNKEEVYTNYTSAQ
+762 LLNKEEVYANYTSAQ

-795 TFLRKKRYSR
+795 TYLRKKRYSR